1 MSIELYYCSQLFNR
15 IIPSVVVLDHVGRY
29 MFLLLFLSLFRCLE
43 ENQWDYN
50 KALTAFNFLMVC
62 VFYAL
67 HLRHMGLYLLHSHSP
82 KFHLKLLYE
91 QRSTCISS

>member
-1 MSIELYYCSQLFNR
+1 
-15 IIPSVVVLDHVGRY
+15 

-67 HLRHMGLYLLHSHSP
+67 HLHVLSYGSL
-82 KFHLKLLYE
+82 
-91 QRSTCISS
+91 STTQSQSKVPPEAFI